1 MTVGAGAGA
10 ATEATAAD
18 AEAAAMV
25 IEATDAVGAAGR
37 VTATAA
43 ARGGGAVTVTAET
56 HIGRSRE
63 ARTDVTIR
71 ADPSVAIAGAVA
83 ETAPREAIGAGT
95 GGLEV
100 RARLFTAAA
109 RQPRTARKA
118 TRMKSYTSPGR
129 RVS

>member
-1 MTVGAGAGA
+1 VTVGAGAGA

-25 IEATDAVGAAGR
+25 IEVTDAVGAAGR

-43 ARGGGAVTVTAET
+43 ARGGGMAET

-109 RQPRTARKA
+109 RQPRTARQA

>member
-43 ARGGGAVTVTAET
+43 ARGGMAET

-83 ETAPREAIGAGT
+83 ETAPREAIGDGA

-109 RQPRTARKA
+109 RLPRTARQA

>member
-1 MTVGAGAGA
+1 VTVGAGAGA

-43 ARGGGAVTVTAET
+43 ARGGGAVMAET

-95 GGLEV
+95 DGLEV

-109 RQPRTARKA
+109 RLPRTARQA